1 MMKKDEQTIRR
12 LYKNIIS
19 NKLLKDSLDNKI
31 RLLLIKEKEYEIIKD
46 KTGAF
51 FRNGEI
57 VYNKQKDNEI
67 IILRA
72 ENSNLKNII
81 ENYENIITEKD
92 LLYNSLKSKY
102 NNALYKINKNKPKN
116 LSIPNININLND
128 SSHLTNID
136 NNTFNYSTTLNKSEK
151 PMNTSENRQCP
162 QFNYLKFKNISKN
175 KSIPYN
181 YSLSF
186 KNLFKNSLLDLS
198 PKDIFGAKNKNTK
211 SMSKINKKTKKICF
225 ENKNQN
231 QNKNPKEICSL
242 KKKKFKIDMVF
253 RNQNNYNKNNLLR
266 AYTSN
271 SARNIKKSPAPP
283 KISTFSNEA
292 KISTFRCKNTHS
304 KKKNLIKKI
313 NVASQKLIKKPKK
326 YVSKIKIKIK
336 IKTQKKYVL

>member
-1 MMKKDEQTIRR
+1 MKKDEQTIRR

-19 NKLLKDSLDNKI
+19 YKLLKESLDNKI

-92 LLYNSLKSKY
+92 LLYNNLKSKY
-102 NNALYKINKNKPKN
+102 NNALNKINKNKPKK

-136 NNTFNYSTTLNKSEK
+136 NNTFNYSITLNKSEK
-151 PMNTSENRQCP
+151 PMNTSEDRHYQR
-162 QFNYLKFKNISKN
+162 FNYLKLKNISKN
-175 KSIPYN
+175 LSIPYN

-186 KNLFKNSLLDLS
+186 KNLFNNSLLDLS

-225 ENKNQN
+225 QNNNKNQ
-231 QNKNPKEICSL
+231 KEICSL
-242 KKKKFKIDMVF
+242 KKKKFKIDIDF

-266 AYTSN
+266 VYTSN
-271 SARNIKKSPAPP
+271 SARNINKSPAPK

-292 KISTFRCKNTHS
+292 KISTFRCKNKNTHS
-304 KKKNLIKKI
+304 KKKSLINKNI
-313 NVASQKLIKKPKK
+313 AS
-326 YVSKIKIKIK
+326 
-336 IKTQKKYVL
+336 